1 MSRLEWVFRSVM
13 KTPINTL
20 RNDSFRINF
29 TLVSCG
35 NRYELVLEWNSF
47 GYHVKGPKKFL
58 FPEHYSPVWIL
69 QISIALKQQPVF
81 NCFAAA
87 EKTISDRK
95 KYIF

>member
-1 MSRLEWVFRSVM
+1 MSFSFFFYASLAPKEDSYKYESRTVFTLYRYKMSRLECVFRSVM

-35 NRYELVLEWNSF
+35 NRYELVLERNSF

-58 FPEHYSPVWIL
+58 FPEHYSPV
-69 QISIALKQQPVF
+69 
-81 NCFAAA
+81 
-87 EKTISDRK
+87 
-95 KYIF
+95 